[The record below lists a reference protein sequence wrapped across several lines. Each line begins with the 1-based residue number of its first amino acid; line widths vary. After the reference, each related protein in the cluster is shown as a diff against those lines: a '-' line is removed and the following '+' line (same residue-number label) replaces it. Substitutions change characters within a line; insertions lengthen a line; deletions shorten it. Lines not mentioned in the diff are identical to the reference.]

1 MFRSDENG
9 APELD
14 SVERLVLAVRGTPK
28 YRYVTPELIRA
39 IGRRELDKGRAWKE
53 AVKAVKRKLHQ
64 VAGGYLDRALHY
76 ERWLEE
82 LRAVSPYQR
91 RRVCAEIMAHHASTR
106 ERLPFLEEFY
116 TTLLAG
122 LPRPRSVLDIG
133 CGLHPLAI
141 PWMPL
146 ADETEYI
153 ALDIYRDLADF
164 LNAFFALLP
173 IRGRA
178 EARDVLQGLPA
189 RHVEVAFMLKMI
201 PCLEQLDKE
210 AGRRL
215 LDTVQADMLLVSFPV
230 HSLAGRRGKGMEV
243 NYPERFAALVAGR
256 NWRVARFDFPTEIVF
271 RVSL

>member
-1 MFRSDENG
+1 M
-9 APELD
+9 
-14 SVERLVLAVRGTPK
+14 
-28 YRYVTPELIRA
+28 
-39 IGRRELDKGRAWKE
+39 
-53 AVKAVKRKLHQ
+53 KRKLHQ

-82 LRAVSPYQR
+82 LRAASPCQR

-106 ERLPFLEEFY
+106 ERLPFLDEFY

-146 ADETEYI
+146 ADEAEYI
-153 ALDIYRDLADF
+153 ALDIYQDLADF

-215 LDTVQADMLLVSFPV
+215 LDTVHADVLLVSFPV
-230 HSLAGRRGKGMEV
+230 HSLGGRRDRGMAV
-243 NYPERFAALVAGR
+243 NYEARFGKLVEGR
-256 NWRVARFDFPTEIVF
+256 GWDVARYEFESEVVF
-271 RVSL
+271 RVTRRHSEREGAGQEGKTDTRADRSTAERAGSDRGGVASLSG